1 MPAKKTNT
9 SKSKSSRSKKTGASK
24 ENSSE
29 PVVQKNVVPEVQ
41 KMAESVESVDSKVQ
55 KMAESVESVD
65 SKVQKMTESVESV
78 DSEVPQMVESH
89 EEQQISLDE
98 QFKNIITRIQEFR
111 TIASSLTSDVRK
123 LQKNVTRHVRESN
136 KKNRKRTPKSGD
148 SKRPPSGF
156 AKPALISNDLCQF
169 LKMPSGTEMART
181 EVTKYLT
188 IYIKEHELQDQAN
201 KRRIICDSA
210 LKSLLKVNDSDEV
223 TYFNLQRYMKP
234 HFPHSAANKA
244 AAAAA
249 AEGVES
255 SAAP

>member
-1 MPAKKTNT
+1 MGPAKKTNT

-55 KMAESVESVD
+55 
-65 SKVQKMTESVESV
+65 
-78 DSEVPQMVESH
+78 QMVESH

-156 AKPALISNDLCQF
+156 AKPALISND
-169 LKMPSGTEMART
+169 
-181 EVTKYLT
+181 
-188 IYIKEHELQDQAN
+188 
-201 KRRIICDSA
+201 
-210 LKSLLKVNDSDEV
+210 
-223 TYFNLQRYMKP
+223 
-234 HFPHSAANKA
+234 
-244 AAAAA
+244 
-249 AEGVES
+249 
-255 SAAP
+255 